1 MTGYEKKIIRH
12 QLLADPAGLPEALHP
27 VLRRIY
33 AARGITRAEE
43 LEQGLERLLP
53 LSQLKG
59 VEQAAELLHRQLEQ
73 GGRILIVGDFDADGA
88 TSCALAMRALRLMGA
103 AEVCYLV
110 PNRFDYGYGLTPA
123 IVVEALK
130 LAPDLIVTVDN
141 GISSLKGV
149 AAANEAG
156 VPVLVTDHHLPGDE
170 LPAAAAIV
178 NPNQPGDT
186 FPSKNLAGVGV
197 IFYAM
202 LALRT
207 RLREQG
213 WFEQRAIAEPN
224 LAELLDLVALGT
236 VADLVPLDHNNRILV
251 QQGLRRIRAGRC
263 CAGIEAL
270 LENARRNPRRTVASD
285 LGFAVGPRLNA
296 AGRLEDI
303 SVGIECL
310 LSDDPM
316 AAREIAQQ
324 LDKLNRNRRQIE
336 GEMHQQALEDLDE
349 VVPTEGELPFGLCLF
364 NAEWHQGVVG
374 ILASRIKERYHRPVI
389 AFAPAGNGMIKGSG
403 RSVSGLHLRDAL
415 DAIATRHPGILERF
429 GGHAMAAGMTL
440 QEKDLDAFTEAF
452 DHEVHRHLDA
462 DALQGVIHS
471 DSALANDELNLG
483 LAELLRDAGPWGQG
497 FPEPV
502 FDGQFD
508 VIDSRIVGE
517 HHLKLRLSLA
527 GGGTVLDAIAFNQ
540 AEQAAEI
547 RKNQIQI
554 AYRLDVNEYRGDRN
568 LQLVVEHIAPL

>member
-12 QLLADPAGLPEALHP
+12 PLLADPVDLPDDLHP

-33 AARGITRAEE
+33 AARGITRVSE
-43 LEQGLERLLP
+43 LDRGLDRLLP
-53 LSQLKG
+53 LDRLKG
-59 VEQAAELLHRQLEQ
+59 VDSAAALLHEQLEQ

-103 AEVCYLV
+103 HDVHYLV
-110 PNRFDYGYGLTPA
+110 PNRFEYGYGLTPA
-123 IVVEALK
+123 IVTEALK
-130 LAPDLIVTVDN
+130 LAPDLIITVDN
-141 GISSLKGV
+141 GISSIKGV

-156 VPVLVTDHHLPGDE
+156 VPVIVTDHHLPGE
-170 LPAAAAIV
+170 TLPAAAAIV
-178 NPNQPGDT
+178 NPNQPGDD
-186 FPSKNLAGVGV
+186 FPSKCLAGVGV
-197 IFYAM
+197 FFYVM
-202 LALRT
+202 LALRS

-213 WFEQRAIAEPN
+213 WFAQRGIPEPN

-236 VADLVPLDHNNRILV
+236 VADLVPLDHNNRVLV
-251 QQGLRRIRAGRC
+251 QQGLMRIRAGRC

-270 LENARRNPRRTVASD
+270 LENARRNRSRVVASD
-285 LGFAVGPRLNA
+285 LGYAVGPRLNA

-310 LSDDPM
+310 LTDDPLEAREM
-316 AAREIAQQ
+316 AAQ
-324 LDKLNRNRRQIE
+324 LDELNRNRRQIE
-336 GEMHQQALEDLDE
+336 GDMHQQALEGLSE
-349 VVPTEGELPFGLCLF
+349 MIPEAGELPFGLCLY
-364 NAEWHQGVVG
+364 NPEWHQGVVG

-415 DAIATRHPGILERF
+415 DAIATRYPGMLERF

-440 QEKDLDAFTEAF
+440 QEQDLGAFTAAF
-452 DHEVHRHLDA
+452 DEEVRRHLDA
-462 DALQGVIHS
+462 DALQGVIHT
-471 DSALANDELNLG
+471 DSALARDELDLE

-502 FDGQFD
+502 FDGEFD

-517 HHLKLRLSLA
+517 QHLKLRLSPPGNGA
-527 GGGTVLDAIAFNQ
+527 VLDAIAFYQ
-540 AEQAAEI
+540 ADRCQVTTGD
-547 RKNQIQI
+547 RVQI
-554 AYRLDVNEYRGDRN
+554 AYRLDVNEYRGERN
-568 LQLVVEHIAPL
+568 VQLVVEHIVPL